1 MKKKEEEEE
10 EEEEE
15 KSNLNGICF
24 SCVDVVHVFEL

>member
-15 KSNLNGICF
+15 GTGHIPVPRVSAHTHALTRG
-24 SCVDVVHVFEL
+24 